1 MKKSIILLLVLCML
15 FSLMAGCAG
24 EAEPAVESSAPA
36 AEESA
41 PVDEAPAAEESDP
54 VEEPA
59 VEEVPAEYDYTAQ
72 LPLCEERGTITGL
85 ATNVNLMGPLAE
97 LNITEYGQFDYWDT
111 LTEMTNVDVD
121 FKYFSFMAWSEQ
133 YNLFIAAGDYT
144 DFVVGGD
151 YTGGLLAGV
160 EDEYIRDLSNVIQEY
175 APNYYNR
182 VIDLGYEEKV
192 KTDGYWLT
200 INSFYDEYRENQGLL
215 IRKDWLDALGLDIPQ
230 TWDEYYEVLLA
241 FKTEYNPFKVID
253 INSECNMTNY
263 GGFDFP
269 YYSVAMGNLPYYQVD
284 GVVRCSLVEDC
295 YKEYLQTLKQYYDD
309 GIIEKDFMTRSYDPM
324 NSEFNGWIQSNNLGL
339 WNASIEGIS
348 TVASLE
354 KDEGFEIAPVI
365 GPMEN
370 EGDVKQ
376 CSEISISDQSS
387 TIITTG
393 CDDDEL
399 ELVMKWLD
407 FWYTDEGVRL
417 YNYGL
422 EGIDH
427 VVTENG
433 VEFTEETVNNKYG
446 LSLDQYLRCRT
457 PFANLTGMSIRTRT
471 ASQYNDLQ
479 LYAWD
484 MWTSVAVDGDRAI
497 PSGATLGADEGAE
510 RSQIGADICTYADE
524 NIPRFVM
531 GELNFEDDWDNFV
544 QTCEN
549 MNIARCIELTQE
561 AYDEYIGA

>member
-1 MKKSIILLLVLCML
+1 MKKTLTLLLVLCML
-15 FSLMAGCAG
+15 FSLIAGCAK
-24 EAEPAVESSAPA
+24 EAESAVESSAPA

-41 PVDEAPAAEESDP
+41 QVEDAPAIEETEP
-54 VEEPA
+54 AEEPA
-59 VEEVPAEYDYTAQ
+59 VEETPAEHDYTAQ
-72 LPLCEERGTITGL
+72 LPLCEERGTITAL
-85 ATNVNLMGPLAE
+85 AKNVNLMGPLAD
-97 LNITEYGQFDYWDT
+97 LNITEYGQFDYWDD
-111 LTEMTNVDVD
+111 LTEMTNVEVD

-151 YTGGLLAGV
+151 YSSGLLAGV
-160 EDEYIRDLSNVIQEY
+160 EDEYIRDLSSIIEEY

-182 VIDLGYEEKV
+182 VVDLGYEEKV

-200 INSFYDEYRENQGLL
+200 INSFYDEYRENQGML
-215 IRKDWLDALGLDIPQ
+215 IRKDWLDELGMDIPQ
-230 TWDEYYEVLLA
+230 TWDEFYEVLLA
-241 FKTEYNPFKVID
+241 FKTEYDPFKVID
-253 INSECNMTNY
+253 INSECSMTNF

-269 YYSVAMGNLPYYQVD
+269 YYSVAMGSLPYYQVD
-284 GVVRCSLVEDC
+284 GVVRCSIIEDC

-324 NSEFNGWIQSNNLGL
+324 NSQFNGWIQTNDLGL

-348 TVASLE
+348 TVESLE
-354 KDEGFEIAPVI
+354 KDEGFEIAPLV

-376 CSEISISDQSS
+376 CSELTISDQSS

-422 EGIDH
+422 EGIDYT
-427 VVTENG
+427 VTENG
-433 VEFTEETVNNKYG
+433 VEFTEETVNNEYG

-471 ASQYNDLQ
+471 ASQYDELQ
-479 LYAWD
+479 MQAWD
-484 MWTSVAVDGDRAI
+484 LWTSVAVDGDRAI

-524 NIPRFVM
+524 NIPQFIM
-531 GELNFEDDWDNFV
+531 GELNFEEDWDNFV

>member
-1 MKKSIILLLVLCML
+1 MKKSITLLLVLCMM
-15 FSLMAGCAG
+15 FSLIAGCAK

-41 PVDEAPAAEESDP
+41 PVEDAPAIEETESAEEPD
-54 VEEPA
+54 VEET
-59 VEEVPAEYDYTAQ
+59 PAEHDYTAQ
-72 LPLCEERGTITGL
+72 LPLCEERGTITAL
-85 ATNVNLMGPLAE
+85 AKNVNLMGPLAD
-97 LNITEYGQFDYWDT
+97 LNITEYGQFDYWDD
-111 LTEMTNVDVD
+111 LTEMTNVEVD

-151 YTGGLLAGV
+151 YSSGLLAGV
-160 EDEYIRDLSNVIQEY
+160 EDEYIRDLSNIIEEY

-182 VIDLGYEEKV
+182 VVDLGYEEKV

-200 INSFYDEYRENQGLL
+200 INSFYDEYRENQGML
-215 IRKDWLDALGLDIPQ
+215 IRKDWLDELGMDIPQ
-230 TWDEYYEVLLA
+230 TWDEFYEVLLA
-241 FKTEYNPFKVID
+241 FKTEYDPFKVID
-253 INSECNMTNY
+253 INSECSMTNF

-269 YYSVAMGNLPYYQVD
+269 YYSVAMGSLPYYQVD
-284 GVVRCSLVEDC
+284 GVVRCSIIEDC

-324 NSEFNGWIQSNNLGL
+324 NSQFNGWIQTNDLGL

-348 TVASLE
+348 TVESLE
-354 KDEGFEIAPVI
+354 KDEGFEIAPLV

-376 CSEISISDQSS
+376 CSELTISDQSS

-422 EGIDH
+422 EGIDYT
-427 VVTENG
+427 VTENG
-433 VEFTEETVNNKYG
+433 VEFTEETVNNEYG

-471 ASQYNDLQ
+471 ASQYDELQ
-479 LYAWD
+479 MQAWD
-484 MWTSVAVDGDRAI
+484 LWTSVAVDGDRAI

-524 NIPRFVM
+524 NIPQFIM
-531 GELNFEDDWDNFV
+531 GELNFEEDWDNFV

>member
-1 MKKSIILLLVLCML
+1 MKKLLTMLLVLCML
-15 FSLMAGCAG
+15 LGLMAGCADKA
-24 EAEPAVESSAPA
+24 EEPAENSAPA

-41 PVDEAPAAEESDP
+41 PVEETVPEEEAP
-54 VEEPA
+54 EEPA
-59 VEEVPAEYDYTAQ
+59 VEAAPEEHDYTAQ

-524 NIPRFVM
+524 NIPQFIM
-531 GELNFEDDWDNFV
+531 GELNFEEDWDNFV

>member
-1 MKKSIILLLVLCML
+1 
-15 FSLMAGCAG
+15 
-24 EAEPAVESSAPA
+24 
-36 AEESA
+36 
-41 PVDEAPAAEESDP
+41 
-54 VEEPA
+54 
-59 VEEVPAEYDYTAQ
+59 
-72 LPLCEERGTITGL
+72 
-85 ATNVNLMGPLAE
+85 
-97 LNITEYGQFDYWDT
+97 
-111 LTEMTNVDVD
+111 
-121 FKYFSFMAWSEQ
+121 
-133 YNLFIAAGDYT
+133 
-144 DFVVGGD
+144 
-151 YTGGLLAGV
+151 
-160 EDEYIRDLSNVIQEY
+160 
-175 APNYYNR
+175 
-182 VIDLGYEEKV
+182 
-192 KTDGYWLT
+192 
-200 INSFYDEYRENQGLL
+200 
-215 IRKDWLDALGLDIPQ
+215 
-230 TWDEYYEVLLA
+230 
-241 FKTEYNPFKVID
+241 
-253 INSECNMTNY
+253 
-263 GGFDFP
+263 
-269 YYSVAMGNLPYYQVD
+269 
-284 GVVRCSLVEDC
+284 
-295 YKEYLQTLKQYYDD
+295 
-309 GIIEKDFMTRSYDPM
+309 MTRSYDPM

-549 MNIARCIELTQE
+549 MNIARCIELTQD